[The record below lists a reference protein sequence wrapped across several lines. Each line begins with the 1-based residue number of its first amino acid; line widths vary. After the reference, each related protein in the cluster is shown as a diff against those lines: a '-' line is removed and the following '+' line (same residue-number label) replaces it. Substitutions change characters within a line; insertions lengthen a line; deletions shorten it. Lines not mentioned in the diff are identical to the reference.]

1 MANREVFSV
10 DGLGAM
16 ISELDKIEKEVEQK
30 IDRVLVKLAEKVIA
44 DAKKLAPL
52 DSGDLEAA
60 LIVGQVTTM
69 IRSKFIDFGTSP
81 EVDEYAT
88 VQHEGFRKLKKGENK
103 GKVVYMSPGV
113 KTESKGPYKGY
124 LPGKKYLENAIK
136 INEKLIIEELTA
148 ALRF

>member
-10 DGLGAM
+10 EGIGAM
-16 ISELDKIEKEVEQK
+16 ISELDKIEREVDQK
-30 IDRVLVKLAEKVIA
+30 IDRVLIKLAQKVIT

-60 LIVGQVTTM
+60 LIVGEVRNM
-69 IRSKFIDFGTSP
+69 LKSKFIDFGTSP
-81 EVDEYAT
+81 EVDDYAM
-88 VQHEGFRKLKKGENK
+88 VQHEGFRKTKT
-103 GKVVYMSPGV
+103 GKVVYMSPGP
-113 KTESKGPYKGY
+113 KTDSKGAYKGY
-124 LPGKKYLENAIK
+124 MPGKKYLENAIK